1 MVAYTARKN
10 PLAMPTGAP
19 APAPT
24 FDVSADAYQPGAMS
38 AAPKTA
44 SPMAPSAGSPF
55 TPPQGPPSN
64 PLLAAAFD
72 GFQRGFDPAGFD
84 KRQAT
89 NKAAEGDKLKQTLAL
104 MQQQRALPET
114 QRGQWW
120 QQNAPT
126 ISKIIGQDVSQ
137 MPLDVT
143 KFTDQ
148 ALDGQIAAL
157 SAQAGISPEVAKPVQ
172 YQSVNLGDGGVGSF
186 NPTTGKMDLV
196 REPSPQASKGPEI
209 QKLGNQIVERQADG
223 GWKVV
228 FEGTSEAE
236 TARAF
241 QGFIDAQTGEQMVVM
256 SDGRAQGTGRTAYI
270 PPQLSNVGGVPVAV
284 DKRTLATSEL
294 APIEDVAGNRAAVA
308 SAEVQGKAQGQAA
321 FDLPTIEQRASLAI
335 NSITDLKSRN
345 IGQRF
350 GMQGKLYAIPGTDG
364 ADVQGLVNQVVSQA
378 FLNAFDQLKGGGA
391 ITETEGKAATAAVTR
406 LQNQDITVSEALK
419 AMDELQR
426 YYQKGIQIARQ
437 KSTKAP
443 VLPNRPAGAT
453 GATRT
458 REGVPFLL
466 AKPTPSAAGVPDGVD
481 PADWEFMT
489 PEQKALFQ

>member
-1 MVAYTARKN
+1 MMMQN
-10 PLAMPTGAP
+10 PLAPKPMGGP
-19 APAPT
+19 APAPMNPT
-24 FDVSADAYQPGAMS
+24 GSMGLQQSMP
-38 AAPKTA
+38 APPNNA
-44 SPMAPSAGSPF
+44 LMQAIG
-55 TPPQGPPSN
+55 GGLN
-64 PLLAAAFD
+64 AF
-72 GFQRGFDPAGFD
+72 RKSFDPEGYKAS
-84 KRQAT
+84 QAEAKT
-89 NKAAEGDKLKQTLAL
+89 AEGDKLKQTLAL
-104 MQQQRALPET
+104 MQQQRAIPEA

-137 MPLDVT
+137 MPLDVS
-143 KFTDQ
+143 KFSDQ
-148 ALDGQIAAL
+148 ELDGQIAAL

-186 NPTTGKMDLV
+186 NPTTGQMELV
-196 REPSPQASKGPEI
+196 REPSPQTSQGPEI

-228 FEGTSEAE
+228 FEGSSEAE

-241 QGFIDAQTGEQMVVM
+241 QGFIDANTGEQMVVM

-294 APIEDVAGNRAAVA
+294 APIADVAGNRAAVA

-321 FDLPTIEQRASLAI
+321 FDLPTVEQRASLAI
-335 NSITDLKSRN
+335 NSIADLKSRN

-364 ADVQGLVNQVVSQA
+364 ADVQGLINQIVSQA

-391 ITETEGKAATAAVTR
+391 ITETEGRAATAAVTR
-406 LQNQDITVSEALK
+406 LQNQDITVGEALK

-437 KSTKAP
+437 KSVKAP
-443 VLPNRPAGAT
+443 VLPGRPAGAT
-453 GATRT
+453 GSTRT

-466 AKPTPSAAGVPDGVD
+466 AKPQPAGVPDGVD
-481 PADWEFMT
+481 AADWEFMT

>member
-1 MVAYTARKN
+1 VVVYMMMQN
-10 PLAMPTGAP
+10 PLAPKPMGGP
-19 APAPT
+19 APAPMNPT
-24 FDVSADAYQPGAMS
+24 GSMGLQQSMP
-38 AAPKTA
+38 APPNNA
-44 SPMAPSAGSPF
+44 LMQAIG
-55 TPPQGPPSN
+55 GGLN
-64 PLLAAAFD
+64 AF
-72 GFQRGFDPAGFD
+72 RKSFDPEGYKAS
-84 KRQAT
+84 QAEAKT
-89 NKAAEGDKLKQTLAL
+89 AEGDKLKQTLAL
-104 MQQQRALPET
+104 MQQQRAIPEA

-137 MPLDVT
+137 MPLDVS
-143 KFTDQ
+143 KFSDQ
-148 ALDGQIAAL
+148 ELDGQIAAL

-186 NPTTGKMDLV
+186 NPTTGQMELV
-196 REPSPQASKGPEI
+196 REPSPQTSQGPEI

-228 FEGTSEAE
+228 FEGSSEAE

-241 QGFIDAQTGEQMVVM
+241 QGFIDANTGEQMVVM

-294 APIEDVAGNRAAVA
+294 APIADVAGNRAAVA

-321 FDLPTIEQRASLAI
+321 FDLPTVEQRASLAI
-335 NSITDLKSRN
+335 NSIADLKSRN

-364 ADVQGLVNQVVSQA
+364 ADVQGLINQIVSQA

-391 ITETEGKAATAAVTR
+391 ITETEGRAATAAVTR
-406 LQNQDITVSEALK
+406 LQNQDITVGEALK

-437 KSTKAP
+437 KSVKAP
-443 VLPNRPAGAT
+443 VLPGRPAGAT
-453 GATRT
+453 GSTRT

-466 AKPTPSAAGVPDGVD
+466 AKPQPAGVPDGVD
-481 PADWEFMT
+481 AADWEFMT

>member
-1 MVAYTARKN
+1 MLTN
-10 PLAMPTGAP
+10 PLAASMAQKPMQNAALNMSPQQSMP
-19 APAPT
+19 APPKNALL
-24 FDVSADAYQPGAMS
+24 QGIGA
-38 AAPKTA
+38 AI
-44 SPMAPSAGSPF
+44 
-55 TPPQGPPSN
+55 
-64 PLLAAAFD
+64 D
-72 GFQRGFDPAGFD
+72 GFQRGFDPAGY
-84 KRQAT
+84 
-89 NKAAEGDKLKQTLAL
+89 KAGKDEAKVAEGDKLKQTLAL
-104 MQQQRALPET
+104 MQQQRALPEA

-137 MPLDVT
+137 MPLDVS

-196 REPSPQASKGPEI
+196 REPTPQTSQGPEI

-228 FEGTSEAE
+228 FEGSSEAE

-241 QGFIDAQTGEQMVVM
+241 QGFIDANTGEQMVVM

-294 APIEDVAGNRAAVA
+294 APIADVAGNRAAVA

-321 FDLPTIEQRASLAI
+321 FDLPTVEQRASLAI
-335 NSITDLKSRN
+335 NSIADLKSRN

-364 ADVQGLVNQVVSQA
+364 ADVQGLISQVVSQA

-391 ITETEGKAATAAVTR
+391 ITETEGRAATAAVTR
-406 LQNQDITVSEALK
+406 LQNQDITVGEALK

-437 KSTKAP
+437 KSVKAP
-443 VLPNRPAGAT
+443 VLPGRPAGAT
-453 GATRT
+453 GSTRT

-466 AKPTPSAAGVPDGVD
+466 AKPESGAAAMGDD
-481 PADWEFMT
+481 EL
-489 PEQKALFQ
+489 KAMLGLD

>member
-1 MVAYTARKN
+1 MIQN
-10 PLAMPTGAP
+10 PLAASMVQKPMQSAALNMNPQMALP
-19 APAPT
+19 APAQANAPGPM
-24 FDVSADAYQPGAMS
+24 SPQQPMQ
-38 AAPKTA
+38 APPNNA
-44 SPMAPSAGSPF
+44 LMQAIG
-55 TPPQGPPSN
+55 GGLN
-64 PLLAAAFD
+64 AF
-72 GFQRGFDPAGFD
+72 RKSFDPEGYKAS
-84 KRQAT
+84 QAEAKT
-89 NKAAEGDKLKQTLAL
+89 AEGDKLKQTLAL
-104 MQQQRALPET
+104 MQQQRALPEQ

-137 MPLDVT
+137 VPVDVT

-157 SAQAGISPEVAKPVQ
+157 SAQAGIGPEVAEPVKF
-172 YQSVNLGDGGVGSF
+172 QSVNLGDGGVGSF

-196 REPSPQASKGPEI
+196 REPSPQTNQGPEI
-209 QKLGNQIVERQADG
+209 QKVGNQIVERQADG
-223 GWKVV
+223 SWKTV
-228 FEGTSEAE
+228 FEGATEAE
-236 TARAF
+236 TTRAF
-241 QGFIDAQTGEQMVVM
+241 QGFIDQATGEQMLVM
-256 SDGRAQGTGRTAYI
+256 SDGTVRGTGRNAYV
-270 PPQLSNVGGVPVAV
+270 PPQISSVGGVPVAV
-284 DKRTLATSEL
+284 DKRTLTTSEL
-294 APIEDVAGNRAAVA
+294 APIADVAGNRAAVA

-321 FDLPTIEQRASLAI
+321 FDLPTVEQRASLAI
-335 NSITDLKSRN
+335 NSIADLKSRN

-391 ITETEGKAATAAVTR
+391 ITETEGRAATAAVTR
-406 LQNQDITVSEALK
+406 LQNQDITVGEALK

-437 KSTKAP
+437 KAAKAP
-443 VLPNRPAGAT
+443 VLPGRPAA
-453 GATRT
+453 APSAPRT
-458 REGVPFLL
+458 RVGVPPLL
-466 AKPTPSAAGVPDGVD
+466 AKPQAAGVPDGVD